1 LPTRRL
7 HSYSALAFVENFA
20 LKDLSA
26 SYSEA
31 RRTPRELRYALSGG
45 GEVFLYPFGAAVFHD
60 VPSDRREAEL
70 ERLRRA
76 RPGLT
81 QNIIHEELTVCEA
94 PEEKA
99 GFAGGML
106 TIDRLTD
113 ARSGIVAQTVAQSA
127 SMEYYEKLVE
137 QMFAR
142 TGTLVERLEKSG
154 TVSVRTRP
162 LHRFI
167 GEAIATRSEVFTI
180 LSLLDKPDEVWDDPT
195 MDRIYSELRSEF
207 DLGDRYSS
215 LELKLRSVQ
224 EALEL
229 ILDVARERRL
239 ILLEV
244 AVVLLI
250 LAELV
255 LPLLRLL
262 RSGP

>member
-1 LPTRRL
+1 LKE
-7 HSYSALAFVENFA
+7 LAPA
-20 LKDLSA
+20 
-26 SYSEA
+26 YPEA
-31 RRTPRELRYALSGG
+31 RRSPRELRYSTPEG

-60 VPSDRREAEL
+60 LPADRLEAEL

-81 QNIIHEELTVCEA
+81 TKILREELTLCEA

-99 GFAGGML
+99 GFASGML
-106 TIDRLTD
+106 VIDRLTD
-113 ARSGIVAQTVAQSA
+113 ARSEIVALTVAQSA
-127 SMEYYEKLVE
+127 SMEYYEKLVD
-137 QMFAR
+137 QMFVR
-142 TGTLVERLEKSG
+142 TGALVERLEKSG
-154 TVSVRTRP
+154 TVSLRTRP

-180 LSLLDKPDEVWDDPT
+180 LSLLDKPDEVWDDPI

-207 DLGDRYSS
+207 DLGDRYTS

-239 ILLEV
+239 VLLEV

-255 LPLLRLL
+255 LPFLKLQ
-262 RSGP
+262 

>member
-1 LPTRRL
+1 MPTGKL
-7 HSYSALAFVENFA
+7 HSYSALAFVENFT
-20 LKDLSA
+20 LKDLA
-26 SYSEA
+26 PAYPEA
-31 RRTPRELRYALSGG
+31 KRTPRELRYALPSG

-60 VPSDRREAEL
+60 VPEERRAAEL
-70 ERLRRA
+70 DRLRAA

-81 QNIIHEELTVCEA
+81 TQVIREELAVCEA
-94 PEEKA
+94 PQEKA
-99 GFAGGML
+99 GFTSGML
-106 TIDRLTD
+106 VIDRLTD
-113 ARSGIVAQTVAQSA
+113 ARSEIVALTVAQSA
-127 SMEYYEKLVE
+127 AMEYYEKIVE

-167 GEAIATRSEVFTI
+167 GEAISIRSEVFTI
-180 LSLLDKPDEVWDDPT
+180 LSLLDKPDGVWDDPI

-207 DLGDRYSS
+207 DLGDRYTS

-229 ILDVARERRL
+229 VLDVARERRL

-255 LPLLRLL
+255 LPLLKVL
-262 RSGP
+262 